1 MSTEMVR
8 VTADELYPLVTQKLV
23 SAGVRPEDAATVADV
38 LVFADLRGT
47 HSHGVM
53 RVEHYTNRIAAGG
66 MNLSPSLTVTP
77 LKSIA
82 ARIDG
87 DGGLGH
93 VAARKATTEA
103 INRAQQ
109 HGICMVGVH
118 NSSHC
123 GALAYYV
130 NMALEQGLASMV
142 VVNTDAVVV
151 PFGAKQPFFGT
162 NPFAFGFPGKTE
174 SMLLDMATSEV
185 AFGKIFYSKEKNL
198 PIPEGWAVDREG
210 NPTTD
215 AAKAAYLFPFGG
227 PKGYGIN
234 MLVEMLSG
242 VLVGGAYGPQV
253 VSMYG
258 DLETQ
263 RNLSS
268 FHLVFDPKL
277 FTGESVYQTAQQMFD
292 DIHALTP
299 ASGVTRVML
308 PGEIESAT
316 MARNRAEG
324 IQLPRHILEFLGGA
338 Q

>member
-1 MSTEMVR
+1 MNSDM
-8 VTADELYPLVTQKLV
+8 VTASAEELKRLTIRRLAE
-23 SAGVRPEDAATVADV
+23 AGVAPKDAEVVADV

-53 RVEHYTNRIAAGG
+53 RVEHYTNRIREGG
-66 MNLSPSLTVTP
+66 MNLSPELSVQSVKPT
-77 LKSIA
+77 A
-82 ARIDG
+82 AIIDA

-93 VAARKATTEA
+93 VAARQATADA
-103 INRAQQ
+103 ISRAQE
-109 HGICMVGVH
+109 HGVGMVGVT

-130 NMALEQGLASMV
+130 NMALEQKLSAMV

-162 NPFAFGFPGKTE
+162 NPFAFGFPGTRE

-185 AFGKIFYSKEKNL
+185 AFGKIFYAKEKSI
-198 PIPEGWAVDREG
+198 PIPSGWAVDRDG

-215 AAKAAYLFPFGG
+215 ASTAAYLFPFGG

-242 VLVGGAYGPQV
+242 VMVGGVYGPGV
-253 VSMYG
+253 ISMYG
-258 DLETQ
+258 DLKTR

-268 FHLVFDPKL
+268 FHLVFDPSL
-277 FTGESVYQTAQQMFD
+277 FLGEAVYEGAQAMFD
-292 DIHALTP
+292 DIHQLEPALG
-299 ASGVTRVML
+299 AEKVLL
-308 PGEIESAT
+308 PGEIETTAMQRSL
-316 MARNRAEG
+316 AEG
-324 IQLPRHILEFLGGA
+324 IQIPAHIYEFLGGSR
-338 Q
+338 